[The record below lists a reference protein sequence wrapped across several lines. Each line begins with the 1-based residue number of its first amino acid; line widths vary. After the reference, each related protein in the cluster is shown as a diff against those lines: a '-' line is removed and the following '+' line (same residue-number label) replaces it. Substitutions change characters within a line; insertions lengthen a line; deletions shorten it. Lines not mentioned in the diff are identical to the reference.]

1 MLHTKMGQA
10 AAVCAVCM
18 QEGPTGQNEEEE
30 RVLSYVFLMRDKT

>member
-18 QEGPTGQNEEEE
+18 QGGPTGQNEEEE